1 MTDTD
6 YTPLPV
12 APETGHQDSETARY
26 HTFVNLALALSA
38 ITGVE
43 LVLVYLPFNSMLI
56 FAVLVG
62 LSLFKF
68 VAVIAW
74 FMHLIYDKTILTLA
88 FGTGMAIASSTFVA
102 LGFLMSRSYVDV
114 DAITQF

>member
-1 MTDTD
+1 MADTE

-12 APETGHQDSETARY
+12 APVSHKEAETERY
-26 HTFVNLALALSA
+26 HTFVNLALVLAA

-43 LVLVYLPFNSMLI
+43 LVLVYMPFHPI
-56 FAVLVG
+56 FIFTSLLT

-68 VAVIAW
+68 VAVVAW
-74 FMHLIYDKTILTLA
+74 FMHLIYDKMILTLA
-88 FGTGMAIASSTFVA
+88 FGTGLVIATGTFVA
-102 LGFLMSRSYVDV
+102 LGFLLSREWVDV

>member
-12 APETGHQDSETARY
+12 APDSHKDTETERY
-26 HTFVNLALALSA
+26 HTFVNLALVLAA
-38 ITGVE
+38 ITGIE
-43 LVLVYLPFNSMLI
+43 LVLVYMPFHPVFI
-56 FAVLVG
+56 FTSLLA

-68 VAVIAW
+68 VAVVAW
-74 FMHLIYDKTILTLA
+74 FMHLIYDKLVLTLA
-88 FGTGMAIASSTFVA
+88 FGTGMVIATGTFVA
-102 LGFLMSRSYVDV
+102 LGFLLSRKWVDV

>member
-6 YTPLPV
+6 YNPIPV
-12 APETGHQDSETARY
+12 SADTEHGDGETAKY
-26 HTFVNLALALSA
+26 HAFVNLALGLAA

-43 LVLVYLPFNSMLI
+43 LVLVYVPFHPLFI
-56 FAVLVG
+56 FTVLLT

-68 VAVIAW
+68 VAVVAW
-74 FMHLIYDKTILTLA
+74 FMHLIYDKLLLTLA
-88 FGTGMAIASSTFVA
+88 FGTGMVIATGTFVA
-102 LGFLMSRSYVDV
+102 LGFLMSGNYVDM

>member
-1 MTDTD
+1 MTDSD

-12 APETGHQDSETARY
+12 APANDHKDAETEKY
-26 HTFVNLALALSA
+26 HTFVNLALGLAA

-43 LVLVYLPFNSMLI
+43 LVLVYVPFHPI
-56 FAVLVG
+56 FIFTVLLV

-74 FMHLIYDKTILTLA
+74 FMHLIYDKLLLTLA
-88 FGTGMAIASSTFVA
+88 FGTGMAIATGTFVA
-102 LGFLMSRSYVDV
+102 LGFLMSRSYVDL